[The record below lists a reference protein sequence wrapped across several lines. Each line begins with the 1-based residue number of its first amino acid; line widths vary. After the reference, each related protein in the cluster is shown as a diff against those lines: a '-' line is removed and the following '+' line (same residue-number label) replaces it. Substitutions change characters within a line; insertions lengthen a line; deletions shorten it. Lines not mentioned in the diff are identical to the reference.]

1 MILKK
6 LYTDFEEYCCVA
18 AVAIM
23 VITLALQI
31 VFRGVFGGGLAWSEE
46 LSRFSFIWATF
57 LGMALAAKRLSH
69 IRITA
74 GLLLL
79 SVKARLVVRVAMDLL
94 WIFASFYIAYHGLEL
109 IQEGFE
115 FPEVSPTLHITKAW
129 VEAIIPFSF
138 ALTPI
143 RILEQYGRA
152 IHNGTLAEL
161 VNEGVAQ

>member
-6 LYTDFEEYCCVA
+6 LCANIEEYCCVA
-18 AVAIM
+18 AVAVMILA
-23 VITLALQI
+23 LALQI
-31 VFRGVFGGGLAWSEE
+31 VFRGLFGGGLAWSEE

-74 GLLLL
+74 ALLLL
-79 SVKARLVVRVAMDLL
+79 SVKMRLAVRMAMDLL
-94 WIFASFYIAYHGLEL
+94 WICASLYIAYHGLEL

-115 FPEVSPTLHITKAW
+115 FPEVSPTLRVTKAW

-143 RILEQYGRA
+143 RVLEQYGRA
-152 IHNGTLAEL
+152 IHNGTLAAL
-161 VNEGVAQ
+161 VNEGVVQ